1 MWIKYVFHILQV
13 AELSL
18 TVDGLE
24 KERDFYFGKLRDIEV
39 ICQDAGGEENPVLK
53 NILEVLYATEV
64 SSPSV
69 PALPEMPVKSQI
81 NNLTCI
87 KLHPPPTP
95 NRLSP

>member
-1 MWIKYVFHILQV
+1 MLPEYGEKIIYICILQV

-64 SSPSV
+64 SLRKF
-69 PALPEMPVKSQI
+69 ASQCKTWSHSENSI
-81 NNLTCI
+81 LNKFSTA
-87 KLHPPPTP
+87 
-95 NRLSP
+95 